1 MCCVWALCIFLMC
14 IHRTL
19 QWVFPFLLKFSSVAW
34 YGKCFPFYQWGPF
47 SSGFFCLG
55 NRNQLSFKSIFE
67 AERGNMFAQLGD
79 LLQYLLQKYT
89 VWEILRLFSV
99 NHNIRI
105 YGVIDNLIVD
115 EIKEKETK
123 RNLKK
128 GKKLSGSIFPTFAT
142 FLAAVCD
149 WACRY

>member
-1 MCCVWALCIFLMC
+1 
-14 IHRTL
+14 
-19 QWVFPFLLKFSSVAW
+19 
-34 YGKCFPFYQWGPF
+34 
-47 SSGFFCLG
+47 
-55 NRNQLSFKSIFE
+55 
-67 AERGNMFAQLGD
+67 MFAQLGD

-115 EIKEKETK
+115 EIKEKEIK

-149 WACRY
+149 